1 MDDLGAIVAVDAGT
15 SVEVLDVTDALLDPA
30 SLTPKFLLPR
40 IVVARVGGLK
50 IKGSIISSKQ
60 VKQRFI
66 FSKIKYFIK
75 DHHGQI
81 VSGLIMGLH
90 VAFISFDAM
99 RKCQKYETKD
109 SFIIYNLLPHT
120 P

>member
-50 IKGSIISSKQ
+50 IKVSI
-60 VKQRFI
+60 I
-66 FSKIKYFIK
+66 FSKQKYFIK

-81 VSGLIMGLH
+81 VSGLIMGLRGFH
-90 VAFISFDAM
+90 IF
-99 RKCQKYETKD
+99 
-109 SFIIYNLLPHT
+109 
-120 P
+120 